1 MKEDITKLML
11 KALRDE
17 KSLTPKERH
26 DVYLHTLSF
35 ALNYS
40 TLKDLR
46 KLRTEMRKDPSAA
59 IGHFTCGCGCNYG
72 AVMLEM
78 LEGKIALREMG
89 TTKIRQL
96 TVQIV
101 PLPPPE

>member
-1 MKEDITKLML
+1 MRLVK

-26 DVYLHTLSF
+26 DVYLHAIGF
-35 ALNYS
+35 ALDLL

-46 KLRTEMRKDPSAA
+46 KTRTEMRRDPARA
-59 IGHFTCGCGCNYG
+59 IGNLTCGCGCNYG

-78 LEGKIALREMG
+78 VEGKIALREMG
-89 TTKIRQL
+89 ATKIRRL
-96 TVQIV
+96 TLHVV
-101 PLPPPE
+101 PFRPLE